1 MKRNYQKPEIQVV
14 TINHSTQIILL
25 TSGKYSMD
33 RVTSVKGGIFE
44 LGGGS
49 SESGRSRECDDDWD
63 EEDW

>member
-1 MKRNYQKPEIQVV
+1 MKRYYQKPEIQVV
-14 TINHSTQIILL
+14 NINHSTQIILL

-49 SESGRSRECDDDWD
+49 SESGRSRGCDDDWD

>member
-1 MKRNYQKPEIQVV
+1 MKRYYQKPEIQVV
-14 TINHSTQIILL
+14 NINHSTQIILL

>member
-14 TINHSTQIILL
+14 NINHSVQLL
-25 TSGKYSMD
+25 AGSDRKYG
-33 RVTSVKGGIFE
+33 RVTNVKGGIFE

-49 SESGRSRECDDDWD
+49 SESGRSRGCDDDWD

>member
-1 MKRNYQKPEIQVV
+1 MKRYYQKPDIQVV
-14 TINHSTQIILL
+14 NINHSVQIILL
-25 TSGKYSMD
+25 TSGKSLN

>member
-14 TINHSTQIILL
+14 NINHSVQLL
-25 TSGKYSMD
+25 AESEKYNYG
-33 RVTSVKGGIFE
+33 RVTNVKGGIFE

-49 SESGRSRECDDDWD
+49 SESGRSRGCDDDWD